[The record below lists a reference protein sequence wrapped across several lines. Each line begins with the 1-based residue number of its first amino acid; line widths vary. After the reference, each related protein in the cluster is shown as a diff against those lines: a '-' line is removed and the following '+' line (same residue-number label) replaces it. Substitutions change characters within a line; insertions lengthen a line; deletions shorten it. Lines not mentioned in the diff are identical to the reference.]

1 MALNLSVVLLVL
13 LIEGSTNS
21 HSIVSTSV
29 DPFDGGLLSSCE
41 KPSFKRDSICSDVV
55 NYTVPTPITRL
66 VAVIESSVSQSLDE
80 IFLNEDLEECKDRY
94 RKVICRH
101 RFPKCIAKA
110 GSSNKEVIINEHYTE
125 ELCGDVAERVS
136 NVQKRY
142 TLDETCS
149 PISELAADFNFR
161 RCSVN
166 EENLVTPW
174 MLEYLKAVDLTL
186 SHESAA
192 LYSIPGCGKRFAFHK
207 CNFIGRCSS
216 EGRVEFI
223 NSYDSCRSAT
233 NW

>member
-1 MALNLSVVLLVL
+1 MALNLYTIVLIL
-13 LIEGSTNS
+13 LFIEEVFSGA
-21 HSIVSTSV
+21 IIPTSV
-29 DPFDGGLLSSCE
+29 NPSDGGHLSSCE
-41 KPSFKRDSICSDVV
+41 LPAFEQGSVCSDVV
-55 NYTVPTPITRL
+55 DYSVPTSITRL
-66 VAVIESSVSQSLDE
+66 IKVIENSVLQSLDE
-80 IFLNEDLEECKDRY
+80 IFLNEDLEECKDSY

-110 GSSNKEVIINEHYTE
+110 GSSSKEVIINEHYTE
-125 ELCGDVAERVS
+125 ELCGDIAERVS

-149 PISELAADFNFR
+149 SISELAADFNFR

-223 NSYDSCRSAT
+223 NSYESCRSAT
-233 NW
+233 DW